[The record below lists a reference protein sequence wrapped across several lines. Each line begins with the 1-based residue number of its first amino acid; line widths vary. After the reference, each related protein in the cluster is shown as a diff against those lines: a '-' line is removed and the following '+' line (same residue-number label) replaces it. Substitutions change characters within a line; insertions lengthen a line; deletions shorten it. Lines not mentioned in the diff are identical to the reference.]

1 MRKRRRGRKV
11 QYKMQEHEKN
21 RIGKSKDHVIGV

>member
-1 MRKRRRGRKV
+1 MIKRRKGRKV

-21 RIGKSKDHVIGV
+21 RIEKSKEHVRGV